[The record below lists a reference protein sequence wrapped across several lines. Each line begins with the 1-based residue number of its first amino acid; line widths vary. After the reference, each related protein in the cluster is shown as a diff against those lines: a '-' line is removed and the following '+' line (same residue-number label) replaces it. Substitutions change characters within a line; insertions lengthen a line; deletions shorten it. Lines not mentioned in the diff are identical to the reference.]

1 MTLSYLSPL
10 SAEDQLALGLDHA
23 QPMAIADRVRH
34 TEIDILN
41 HVNNRAYLDW
51 GERLRVLYFDHLVW
65 PVLGDVPRPRTVVHS
80 LSVRFV
86 EEILPGADYV
96 ATARIS
102 AFRNSS
108 YTMDQQV
115 WSGGR
120 LRARMEVVMVM
131 LAPEGV
137 GKVDLP
143 EELRAVLVQRDG
155 ARDDR

>member
-1 MTLSYLSPL
+1 MTIPYLTPL
-10 SAEDQLALGLDHA
+10 SADEQRALGLDA
-23 QPMAIADRVRH
+23 PQPMAIADRVRH

-51 GERLRVLYFDHLVW
+51 AERLRVLYFDHLVR

-80 LSVRFV
+80 MSVRFV

-96 ATARIS
+96 ATARTS
-102 AFRNSS
+102 AMRNSS

-120 LRARMEVVMVM
+120 LRARMEVVMVW
-131 LAPEGV
+131 LAPDGAGRV
-137 GKVDLP
+137 AIPGD
-143 EELRAVLVQRDG
+143 LRAVLTARDG